1 MCACV
6 PYFLATKKRKR
17 QKYGILRSEI
27 ILCFFVAMNLYV
39 GTSGYSY
46 KEWKGSFY
54 PENLSAK
61 DMLSY
66 YSQHFQ
72 AVELNNTFYRTP
84 KPNLVES
91 WKSQVPENFRFTV

>member
-1 MCACV
+1 MFVTVDMRACV

-17 QKYGILRSEI
+17 QEMSYSSVLLF
-27 ILCFFVAMNLYV
+27 LCFFVAMSLYV

-61 DMLSY
+61 DMLAF
-66 YSQHFQ
+66 YSERFQ

-91 WKSQVPENFRFTV
+91 WK